1 MSSSRKTRPTTN
13 ESISTYG
20 GVTRGYTALQTW
32 EDATDIDL
40 VTATQ
45 CAVLECY
52 DDAASFD
59 DYVTIAGATTNATYF
74 RVVRSAPGQGHN
86 GTPNVGFTILCNT
99 IATNG
104 VIDSDEAYC
113 QLQDLIVI
121 TAGNNA
127 SVVTS
132 INVSGASSAVIGCL
146 YKATNAGAGSG
157 MGIIAG
163 GNGTVVVNSLAYE
176 CKTDGQRV
184 AATAG
189 VTIEMINCTS
199 VANTVN
205 GFRANDQTG
214 TIILTNCL
222 STGNGVDFVRATATG
237 TLTVTYCCSLD
248 NTADD
253 WGGAGNLIGKTIT
266 YVNAAGDDWH
276 TTDADIVDLGTDM
289 SAYAAFPF
297 SDDVDRQPRP
307 AGAWDIG
314 MDDTPLATT
323 TVKSMLSMDQLGSG
337 EFVQ

>member
-20 GVTRGYTALQTW
+20 GVTRDYTAMQTW

-40 VTATQ
+40 VTAAQ
-45 CAVLECY
+45 CAILEFY
-52 DDAASFD
+52 KDAASFD
-59 DYVTIAGATTNATYF
+59 DYVTIAGATVNSVYF
-74 RVVRSAPGQGHN
+74 RQMRAAPGQGHD
-86 GTPNVGFTILCNT
+86 GTPNAGVKILCNT

-113 QLQDLIVI
+113 QIQDLVVI

-132 INVSGASSAVIGCL
+132 INVSGASSAVIGCI
-146 YKATNAGAGSG
+146 YKATNAGAGTG

-189 VTIEMINCTS
+189 VTIYMLNCTS

-214 TIILTNCL
+214 TIVLTNCL
-222 STGNGVDFVRATATG
+222 STGNAVDFLRATATG
-237 TLTVTYCCSLD
+237 ALTVTYCCSSD

-266 YVNAAGDDWH
+266 YANAAGDDFH
-276 TTDADIVDLGTDM
+276 TTDADIVDLGTDL
-289 SAYAAFPF
+289 STDAVFPF
-297 SDDVDRQPRP
+297 NDDIDRQPRP

-314 MDDTPLATT
+314 MDDTPLPAT
-323 TVKSMLSMDQLGSG
+323 VLAMMSMDQFGSG
-337 EFVQ
+337 EFI